1 MMRHRKPHGRGPHA
15 ARAHWPA
22 VLFAVIALAAMVVIL
37 VADAQRTG
45 DGETSGGSS
54 GASTEV
60 EYLCEQ
66 GTPEGFELSD
76 IEGKSLSAA
85 EDFAESIDQTV
96 RTVVVDGEQQ
106 VVTLDFRTDRIN
118 VQIDDGEVTRYCGNY

>member
-1 MMRHRKPHGRGPHA
+1 MHHRKPHNHGPHA
-15 ARAHWPA
+15 SRAHWPA
-22 VLFAVIALAAMVVIL
+22 IFFAVIAVIAMVVIL
-37 VADAQRTG
+37 VADAERTG
-45 DGETSGGSS
+45 SGETHGDS
-54 GASTEV
+54 GATSEV

-76 IEGKSLSAA
+76 IEGKLLSDA

-118 VQIDDGEVTRYCGNY
+118 VQIDDGAVTRYCGNY